1 MRKWVIL
8 SFALFVFSGIV
19 VARELAA
26 DEQSQAKP
34 AQATTVKPANP
45 HSIFKF
51 DQLPDP
57 DYYKRI
63 FVLNLKPGVRDLTKE
78 DSDFIIHTYP
88 QSNKGFL
95 TGWLQPGQAIG
106 TLPEDVIVTMVD
118 GTGDAV
124 IANLKKNESV
134 LFDNSGLISD
144 EGDRQIL
151 AVIRCGNKVIK
162 GYAKPV
168 IKEVQETI
176 EEPVFEIKK
185 QVTIVEQPVFE
196 IQKKVIVVEQPEFQT
211 QKKIIP
217 ITQPA
222 EKRGWSTKKKVI
234 VGVLIGG
241 LVGGGVF
248 LGEHLCC
255 KEKSETIVPSKTWV
269 PGQSPAGFFS
279 VTIPIK

>member
-1 MRKWVIL
+1 MSKWAIL
-8 SFALFVFSGIV
+8 FFGFLVFSGVIF
-19 VARELAA
+19 AQTKPIQTA
-26 DEQSQAKP
+26 AKP
-34 AQATTVKPANP
+34 TDP
-45 HSIFKF
+45 HSIFRF
-51 DQLPDP
+51 SELPAP
-57 DYYKRI
+57 DYYSRK
-63 FVLNLKPGVRDLTKE
+63 FELKLGPGKRDLTGM
-78 DSDFIIHTYP
+78 DSDAIIHTYP
-88 QSNKGFL
+88 QSDKGFL

-118 GTGDAV
+118 GTGHAV

-162 GYAKPV
+162 GYAKPIV
-168 IKEVQETI
+168 KEVQEVIEKKETI
-176 EEPVFEIKK
+176 EKPVFEIKK

-217 ITQPA
+217 IAQPA
-222 EKRGWSTKKKVI
+222 EKKGWSTKKKVI

-241 LVGGGVF
+241 LVGGGVY
-248 LGEHLCC
+248 LGEHFCC
-255 KEKSETIVPSKTWV
+255 KEKSETFVPSKTWV
-269 PGQSPAGFFS
+269 PGQSPARYQPGFQLIFNF
-279 VTIPIK
+279 K